1 MVDLSTAR
9 QQQVLASTPLLRQL
23 PPATR
28 LVLRGGPQVMAA
40 APDALSLPRSETP
53 CRAVRNDI
61 RAALWLGP
69 DERLLLGSADAA
81 AEMHGLLQRALAG
94 VAHSLVDISH
104 GQVGFEVSGARG
116 PRAQHRLPPRPRSGI
131 LSHRHVHAHGI
142 REGADRAVAHRRH
155 DLPPRDGALLRPLCD
170 RNPGARR
177 PRELNFHGLRTLARG
192 RKKPLQPLATLR
204 GQPRSFRISAARCWD
219 RRARAARPPPRAADS
234 APRSIP

>member
-40 APDALSLPRSETP
+40 AADALSLPRSETP

-104 GQVGFEVSGARG
+104 GQVGFEVSGARAALALNTG
-116 PRAQHRLPPRPRSGI
+116 CPLDLDPASFPIDMCTRTVFAKAQIVLWRTGAMAFRLET
-131 LSHRHVHAHGI
+131 A
-142 REGADRAVAHRRH
+142 
-155 DLPPRDGALLRPLCD
+155 
-170 RNPGARR
+170 
-177 PRELNFHGLRTLARG
+177 
-192 RKKPLQPLATLR
+192 
-204 GQPRSFRISAARCWD
+204 RSF
-219 RRARAARPPPRAADS
+219 
-234 APRSIP
+234 APYVTEILALAGRES